1 MTTENIKGSTDKK
14 NARSTGFTREALPKM
29 GELKEG
35 DCRASHFY
43 ETVGQLDF
51 EDLTPAEY
59 ALVMAYLKWATD
71 DMNGRLYE
79 VMSFLWRWIKYTFTA
94 ASALLWLLFIASLT
108 GML

>member
-1 MTTENIKGSTDKK
+1 MTSENIKGSTDKQ
-14 NARSTGFTREALPKM
+14 NARSTGFTRKALPKM
-29 GELKEG
+29 AELKEG

-51 EDLTPAEY
+51 EERTPAEN
-59 ALVMAYLKWATD
+59 ALVMAYLNWATD

-79 VMSFLWRWIKYTFTA
+79 VVSFLWRWIKYTFTA

>member
-1 MTTENIKGSTDKK
+1 MD
-14 NARSTGFTREALPKM
+14 
-29 GELKEG
+29 ELKEG

-59 ALVMAYLKWATD
+59 ALVMAYLEWSTD

-79 VMSFLWRWIKYTFTA
+79 ILSLLWRWMKYIFIA
-94 ASALLWLLFIASLT
+94 ASTVLWLLLIASLN
-108 GML
+108 GLL

>member
-1 MTTENIKGSTDKK
+1 ME
-14 NARSTGFTREALPKM
+14 
-29 GELKEG
+29 ELKEG

-59 ALVMAYLKWATD
+59 ALVMAYLEWSTD

-79 VMSFLWRWIKYTFTA
+79 VMSFLWRWIKYIFIA
-94 ASALLWLLFIASLT
+94 ASAVLWLLLIASMNGL
-108 GML
+108 L